1 MNRSISPLPEAAN
14 KSISTENLNF
24 MKSIFLPVLVFIHLF
39 VSSSAVAQIVEF
51 KDPKGDDKGPGTYIY
66 PSDPVYKPGSF
77 DLRELKVDAGGGKI
91 YFDVGINSP
100 VEDSWQTGTGFS
112 VQMIFIFIDNA
123 KGGFKD
129 CPPGVN
135 AAFADGHEWD
145 KLVIISPQQPGRVRA
160 EVAKKMPEAQRSAV
174 VVPLRVK
181 GLGQYIAAEVDLS
194 RLGEGNPAQW
204 GYQVLMLGQEGYPAG
219 NDLLT
224 RRVNEFEGQHKFGGG
239 HDGDCDPHIIDLLAG
254 KGAGDRSEIGLQ
266 NKMLAYAC
274 QNDGTSKKPS
284 LLSMI
289 RK

>member
-1 MNRSISPLPEAAN
+1 
-14 KSISTENLNF
+14 
-24 MKSIFLPVLVFIHLF
+24 MKSIFLSIPVFIPLF
-39 VSSSAVAQIVEF
+39 VSSIAIAQIIEF
-51 KDPKGDDKGPGTYIY
+51 KDPRGDDKGPGTYIY

-77 DLRELKVDAGGGKI
+77 DLTELKVDVGGGKI
-91 YFDVGINSP
+91 YFDVGINSA
-100 VEDSWQTGTGFS
+100 VEDPWRTGTGFS

-145 KLVIISPQQPGRVRA
+145 KLVIISPQQPGRVRT
-160 EVAKKMPEAQRSAV
+160 EVAKKMPEARRSAV

-181 GLGQYIAAEVDLS
+181 GLGQYIAAEADLNG
-194 RLGEGNPAQW
+194 LGEGDPSQW
-204 GYQVLMLGQEGYPAG
+204 GYQVLMLGQEGFPAG

-254 KGAGDRSEIGLQ
+254 KGVGDQNEINLQ
-266 NKMLAYAC
+266 KKMLAHSC
-274 QNDGTSKKPS
+274 NTDGTSNKVS
-284 LLSMI
+284 ILTMI